1 MHLGMAT
8 FAPAPAADYSVHATA
23 PRERAGRIENS
34 GGDIQ
39 YALSRHIDRSVIAG
53 GLLEFAR
60 S

>member
-1 MHLGMAT
+1 MAT
-8 FAPAPAADYSVHATA
+8 FAAAPAADYSVHATA